1 MTIALM
7 DEDVKIVHNL
17 IRQRFK
23 LRRKELK
30 LSIRKLAAAA
40 GVEYSLIDEFERKG
54 RDIQLSSFIAIAL
67 ALQIDPLQAVKD
79 EGADK

>member
-54 RDIQLSSFIAIAL
+54 RDIRLSSFIAIAL

>member
-54 RDIQLSSFIAIAL
+54 RDIRLSSFIAIAL

-79 EGADK
+79 EGAEK